1 MADDENG
8 KGQTFPFN
16 VLWEKM
22 DKKENAK
29 RVNRKYPLCLFSTG
43 TKQVRDL

>member
-8 KGQTFPFN
+8 KGQTFPLN
-16 VLWEKM
+16 VLCEKM

-29 RVNRKYPLCLFSTG
+29 G
-43 TKQVRDL
+43 